1 MDLWNVQR
9 RLHYLSH
16 ECTII
21 FILDPRDYQ
30 VDVVQNCYSRLLSWL
45 PFNVCT
51 VIHYHYHRLP
61 FYINFLCFY
70 EVRHSVS
77 DLPSRCVKCFL
88 FFTLLDILLARM
100 WAIIYELLALLWTW
114 TNPFLPFH
122 RLSFPSVVPS
132 CLLSLLNWSEL
143 PGSGHSLENSFWLS
157 LIWSCMAT
165 SFLLHLLTRSYSF
178 LVLCLQWV
186 PSFSYAFIESPHSL
200 SHALSPSWPIPTVEP
215 MSTFMLFWFS
225 FLLSIIGWFEHT

>member
-61 FYINFLCFY
+61 FYINFLFCFY

-88 FFTLLDILLARM
+88 FLILLDVLLARM
-100 WAIIYELLALLWTW
+100 WAIIYELLALLRTW
-114 TNPFLPFH
+114 TNPFPPFH
-122 RLSFPSVVPS
+122 CLSFLSVVPS
-132 CLLSLLNWSEL
+132 CLLSLLNWSKL
-143 PGSGHSLENSFWLS
+143 PGSGHSVENSFWLS

-186 PSFSYAFIESPHSL
+186 PSFSVTRLKPFLTHTHFWTNVYLQVVQIFFSTFHYWLVWAHL
-200 SHALSPSWPIPTVEP
+200 VGGPTVC
-215 MSTFMLFWFS
+215 
-225 FLLSIIGWFEHT
+225 